1 MLKAGKSSLHESI
14 DDEIT
19 AEELLITEYVV
30 IHWRVADLPEP
41 KKKKKKNLTLHL
53 PEAIS
58 YHSSTTKAGLCF
70 YLPHRC

>member
-30 IHWRVADLPEP
+30 IHWRVADLPET
-41 KKKKKKNLTLHL
+41 KKKKKKPDSPSPRSYQL
-53 PEAIS
+53 P
-58 YHSSTTKAGLCF
+58 
-70 YLPHRC
+70 